1 MKKQRQKLYFTLFF
15 TVLTLSF
22 CPAAPKAGGSVVV
35 GAEKV
40 TEAEDYETRHYTG
53 QAVSKSVVNIV
64 ARVSGEILELG
75 FKDGDVVRKGQ
86 VLYKLDPVQYEA
98 AVKGIEASIEKCK
111 AELTYA
117 QSNFNRINLLYQ
129 KQASSL
135 DTMENA
141 KATLGAAKAALLAA
155 EAELITAKDNLKN
168 TVITAPQGGLV
179 GVTAF
184 TQGNY
189 ITPNS
194 GTLLTIIQV
203 QPIRVRFSISTADL
217 LAMFGSHKELM
228 ENGNVKIH
236 LADGTLF
243 GEVGQIELLNNEVNA
258 RTDAIQI
265 YASFPN
271 KDRKLI
277 PGSTLSVT
285 LSRRNGKRLPAV
297 SPSALMH
304 DSDGSYVY
312 VLDAANKVEKRYVTP
327 GNATPERQLIQKGLK
342 AGETVIAKGTHK
354 ALPGMTVE
362 ADFGKKG

>member
-1 MKKQRQKLYFTLFF
+1 MKKQNRKLYSVLFL
-15 TVLTLSF
+15 TSLTLSLYA
-22 CPAAPKAGGSVVV
+22 AAPRTGGKVVV

-40 TEAEDYETRHYTG
+40 TEAEDYEIRHYTG
-53 QAVSKSVVNIV
+53 QVVSKSVVNIV
-64 ARVSGEILELG
+64 ARVSGEILEIG

-86 VLYKLDPVQYEA
+86 MLYKLDPVQYEA
-98 AVKGIEASIEKCK
+98 AVKGAEASIEKCK

-141 KATLGAAKAALLAA
+141 KATLGAAKAALLSA

-203 QPIRVRFSISTADL
+203 QPIRVRFSISSADL
-217 LAMFGSHKELM
+217 LVMFGSHKDLVKNGRVEL
-228 ENGNVKIH
+228 K
-236 LADGTLF
+236 LADGSRF
-243 GEVGQIELLNNEVNA
+243 PEKGEIELLNNEVNS

-271 KDRKLI
+271 AERKLI
-277 PGSTLSVT
+277 TGNTLSVM
-285 LSRRNGKRLPAV
+285 LSRKTGKRLPAI

-304 DSDGSYVY
+304 GH
-312 VLDAANKVEKRYVTP
+312 
-327 GNATPERQLIQKGLK
+327 ERIVRLCS
-342 AGETVIAKGTHK
+342 
-354 ALPGMTVE
+354 
-362 ADFGKKG
+362 